1 MELFYAVLQCPNY
14 MHITQL
20 EVHVSHRHPLLPS
33 PHPSSFS
40 PAPPSIPA
48 IQCSSPG
55 PCSGHPMPGWG
66 AYHGLAARRMDT
78 PWRDQGSRWLM
89 TNLL

>member
-1 MELFYAVLQCPNY
+1 MELFYAVLQCPNS

-40 PAPPSIPA
+40 PAPPP
-48 IQCSSPG
+48 SPRSNAPPQVRALDIRCPDGG
-55 PCSGHPMPGWG
+55 PTMAWRPGGWTRPG
-66 AYHGLAARRMDT
+66 ATKEAA
-78 PWRDQGSRWLM
+78 G
-89 TNLL
+89 

>member
-1 MELFYAVLQCPNY
+1 MELFYAVLQCPNS

-66 AYHGLAARRMDT
+66 AYHAWRPGGWTRPGATKEAA
-78 PWRDQGSRWLM
+78 G
-89 TNLL
+89 